1 MCIQQT
7 IYLHTNV
14 NKMPVI
20 EIVSKEERE
29 LWSARKAELTEHASY
44 KTKQQYFP
52 KNMDEWEEKG
62 KEIERR
68 YRQELLSLNKQ
79 RKEKERQ
86 NEEEERQKEE
96 EERKKERKRLIRRT
110 IQKAK
115 NMSTRFS
122 LRQAAQALLE
132 LKTPRVV

>member
-1 MCIQQT
+1 
-7 IYLHTNV
+7 
-14 NKMPVI
+14 MPVI

-29 LWSARKAELTEHASY
+29 LWSARNADLNEHASY

-79 RKEKERQ
+79 RKE
-86 NEEEERQKEE
+86 EERQKE
-96 EERKKERKRLIRRT
+96 RKRETMRNTRRT
-110 IQKAK
+110 VQKEE

-122 LRQAAQALLE
+122 LRQAANALLE
-132 LKTPRVV
+132 LKTPRF

>member
-1 MCIQQT
+1 
-7 IYLHTNV
+7 
-14 NKMPVI
+14 MPVI

-29 LWSARKAELTEHASY
+29 LWSARNADLNEHASY

-79 RKEKERQ
+79 RKE
-86 NEEEERQKEE
+86 EERQTEE
-96 EERKKERKRLIRRT
+96 HQKERKRDTMRNTRRT
-110 IQKAK
+110 VQKDK

>member
-29 LWSARKAELTEHASY
+29 LWSARKAELNEHASY

-86 NEEEERQKEE
+86 NEEEERQKE
-96 EERKKERKRLIRRT
+96 RKRLIRRT